1 MTQVGVPQQDP
12 KSDLGLS
19 CYAPDWVPGLE
30 EGVKPLLP
38 MTRCFLS
45 VKGAGDETQCF

>member
-1 MTQVGVPQQDP
+1 MTQVGIPQQDP

-30 EGVKPLLP
+30 EGVKQATVANDQMLLV
-38 MTRCFLS
+38 RE
-45 VKGAGDETQCF
+45 GGRR